1 MMKSFHEVLEPFFT
15 SPSFESIMAAH
26 YEVGDN
32 FRFAD
37 FTEIHDAWKSKK
49 VLTTAKIQECI
60 YSVMVEIPPE
70 EILDDINLFL
80 VTRQKEKDDQIE
92 KIEKIEKS
100 FQAQKKQTFTF
111 EEIDTILKDTMC
123 DDEIP
128 IPSGLN
134 TAIFD
139 FFLEACER
147 KLYLKCIADYIK
159 THTDRGPELNALR
172 LPIEEIDSIP
182 VDVILN
188 YEGEEA
194 HIHYIACYIYLAPN
208 IEYTMADFS
217 VRNFTV
223 DFTIEQG
230 IDLLMKR
237 ISLLKF
243 DKYKGC
249 FNGVVESSPPISEM
263 FYALFKN
270 DKNVKLSTRECSVCF
285 DMTETHTSCKHQLCL
300 VCYSKLNVVEKGWST
315 YSGRAIH
322 IKQCPLCRGKIKK
335 ILSNTEFTD
344 GGIHEVELN

>member
-1 MMKSFHEVLEPFFT
+1 MMKTFHEVLEPFFT

-60 YSVMVEIPPE
+60 YSVMVEIPAE
-70 EILDDINLFL
+70 EILNDINLFL
-80 VTRQKEKDDQIE
+80 VRRNEKE
-92 KIEKIEKS
+92 KIEKY

-111 EEIDTILKDTMC
+111 DEIDTILKDIMC

-128 IPSGLN
+128 ISSGLN
-134 TAIFD
+134 KAIFD
-139 FFLEACER
+139 FFLEMGER

-159 THTDRGPELNALR
+159 THTDRGPELNAMR

-194 HIHYIACYIYLAPN
+194 HIHYIACFIYLAPN

-217 VRNFTV
+217 VRNFTD

-249 FNGVVESSPPISEM
+249 FNGVESSPPISEM

-270 DKNVKLSTRECSVCF
+270 VKNVKLTPRECSVCF
-285 DMTETHTSCKHQLCL
+285 EMTETHTSCKHQLCL
-300 VCYSKLNVVEKGWST
+300 VCYSKLNVVEKGWSF

-344 GGIHEVELN
+344 GGIEVELN